1 MSRGGGWI
9 VVGWVLVGPV
19 SLGGCSGSET
29 AWFSEEA
36 HERGI
41 DFVHHS
47 GFDGRPMM
55 PEMMGGGVALAD
67 LDGDGDLDAYLVQ
80 SGRVD
85 KTLAAEFSAN
95 RLYMNRGNGYFD
107 EVEGAAGAGDR
118 GYGMGVAAGDYDN
131 DGDIDLYVTNLGPNV
146 LLENDGTGSFR
157 DVTAGSGVGD
167 PRWSTAA
174 NFVDLD
180 LDDDLDLFV
189 VNYINWTPEIERE
202 CFVKTFYVTY
212 CGPTA
217 YGVPAMDRLY
227 RNNGDGTFTDV
238 TRAAGIDV
246 AFGNGLGNVA
256 ADFNGDGLADLFVAN
271 DGTTNQLWMNA
282 GDLRFEEECVL
293 WSCAMDS
300 DGIEKAGMGVASA
313 DVDDDG
319 DSDLLV
325 VNLERQTDSFFRNEG
340 SYFFDATRLIGL
352 GTTSLR
358 HTRFGV
364 ALADFDNDGRLDL
377 YEANGKIALSGPAE
391 GDGYAEPNTL
401 YRGSIEGDAIRFDEL
416 RPTGGVSPGLVH
428 TSRAVAVGD
437 IDDDGGVDLVVI
449 NRDAPAYVLMNRA
462 NRGDWA
468 RFWVRTASGRDAHGA
483 TVSATVGGRR
493 LNRDVQPS
501 ASYLASNDPRA
512 HFGVGGESGVRNVVV
527 RWPGGAEEAFGD
539 FRVGNNHE
547 LRQGEGLA
555 SHPSSGR

>member
-1 MSRGGGWI
+1 ML
-9 VVGWVLVGPV
+9 LVA
-19 SLGGCSGSET
+19 CSQSEP

-36 HERGI
+36 RERGLHF
-41 DFVHHS
+41 DHHS

-85 KTLAAEFSAN
+85 KTLDPELSAN
-95 RLYMNRGNGYFD
+95 RLYMNRGDGYFD
-107 EVEGAAGAGDR
+107 EVEGAAGAADR
-118 GYGMGVAAGDYDN
+118 GYGMGAAAGDYDN

-146 LLENDGTGSFR
+146 LLRNDGTGTFK
-157 DVTAGSGVGD
+157 DVTAESGVGD

-174 NFVDLD
+174 SFIDLD
-180 LDDDLDLFV
+180 LDGDLDLFV

-202 CFVKTFYVTY
+202 CYVKTFYVTY

-238 TRAAGIDV
+238 TKAAGIDV

-256 ADFNGDGLADLFVAN
+256 ADFNADGMADLFVAN

-282 GDLRFEEECVL
+282 GNLRFEEECVQ

-340 SYFFDATRLIGL
+340 SYFFDATRLVGL
-352 GTTSLR
+352 GTVSMR

-401 YRGSIEGDAIRFDEL
+401 YRGSLDDGAIRFAEL
-416 RPTGGVSPGLVH
+416 GPPGGVAPGLVH
-428 TSRAVAVGD
+428 TSRAVASGD
-437 IDDDGGVDLVVI
+437 LDDDGGIDLVVI
-449 NRDAPAYVLMNRA
+449 NRDAAAYLLMNRA
-462 NRGDWA
+462 DRGNWA
-468 RFWVRTASGRDAHGA
+468 RFRVRTAHGRDAHGA
-483 TVSATVGGRR
+483 TVSATLGGRR
-493 LNRDVQPS
+493 LSRDVQPS
-501 ASYLASNDPRA
+501 ASYLASSDPRV
-512 HFGVGGESGVRNVVV
+512 HFGVAGESRLQDVVV

-539 FRVGNNHE
+539 FAAGQIHE
-547 LRQGEGLA
+547 LRQGEGSPSKMA
-555 SHPSSGR
+555 SP